1 MKTELKTYSSDMLDL
16 AAVPS
21 KDWHRA
27 KYIEVNASENA
38 LIDEIIDLKRKLNAM
53 VRIANILN
61 GVLDPRRWKDTF
73 PEADQLVWNQ
83 LVAQGYGGE
92 EVPE

>member
-1 MKTELKTYSSDMLDL
+1 METELKTYSSDMLDL

-21 KDWHRA
+21 EDWHKA
-27 KYIEVNASENA
+27 KYLEVNASENA

-53 VRIANILN
+53 VRLCQSIYMNEGAGTALEDD
-61 GVLDPRRWKDTF
+61 L
-73 PEADQLVWNQ
+73 QLWDD
-83 LVAQGYGGE
+83 LGFQGYGGD

>member
-1 MKTELKTYSSDMLDL
+1 METELKTYSSDMLDL

-21 KDWHRA
+21 EDWHKA
-27 KYIEVNASENA
+27 KYLAANASENQ
-38 LIDEIIDLKRKLNAM
+38 LIDEIIDLKEKLNSM
-53 VRIANILN
+53 VRIANVLN
-61 GVLDPRRWKDTF
+61 GAVDPRRWKDLF
-73 PEADQLVWNQ
+73 PEAEQLVWNQ

>member
-21 KDWHRA
+21 EDWHKA
-27 KYIEVNASENA
+27 KYLAANASENQ
-38 LIDEIIDLKRKLNAM
+38 LIDEIIDLKRKLNTM
-53 VRIANILN
+53 VRL
-61 GVLDPRRWKDTF
+61 
-73 PEADQLVWNQ
+73 ADNSASCKYSQQEEDEDLHTELVR
-83 LVAQGYGGE
+83 AGYGGD